1 MFNIFHNVIFLL
13 ITLFIGI
20 RAISYSI
27 YEIKKESNKSGGI
40 TLITFSI
47 LTLIFVNIVIF
58 SR

>member
-1 MFNIFHNVIFLL
+1 MFNIFHNTIFLL
-13 ITLFIGI
+13 FTLFIGVKSI
-20 RAISYSI
+20 AYSI